1 LAAAGGGATAPRE
14 GAPDARRRALV
25 RRIRWPLGLA
35 AVWLVFAYLVA
46 PFLIA
51 GLYAGRIAVD
61 HPELAEEVAE
71 ARAAAPLAVHLAEW
85 RWFALWPAVAA
96 GAWCAFAIAFAD
108 SRRVRR
114 HVLGATP
121 TSLAGLRIAACGTAL
136 VVVAGEHLPSL
147 AALPRDMAD
156 RMGLFDLARAVPGF
170 DRLLASAP
178 ALAALQAA
186 TAALLVLALVGWRTR
201 FTLPAAAVGYLLL
214 GGALRAYSRF
224 FHTGLAPAYLLIVLA
239 FAPCADALSFD
250 RRRRRRRA
258 AAGHGE
264 PPPDAETPRA
274 VDGAARFAVWTALA
288 LVYLESGLSKLRDGG
303 FLWWHPVNLRT
314 VVYRDSLAPMAFDF
328 DLGLAAAAAPDL
340 VFAAAGLGALALE
353 LAYPAVLLSS
363 RARRLLPAAAAAL
376 HAGILFVQ
384 NVAFFDLVL
393 LQALFYDWRWAL
405 PGRRAAAAEERAAA
419 PGAVAQDP
427 ARWARRLAAVFLVVW
442 ALRLELYPFSSM
454 QMYADRETAG
464 EVEYLRVTAELRSG
478 ATTPAPLE
486 DAIPALAD
494 SRYRW
499 VLDGLFEGGAAER
512 RLAADYLAAAA
523 GAYNRRVPE
532 EEEIV
537 AFEVDKHRWAF
548 VANPGEAAE
557 ETPGV
562 RIGRY
567 RVAVATV
574 ATEGER

>member
-1 LAAAGGGATAPRE
+1 MDSQPEAS
-14 GAPDARRRALV
+14 RRRALL
-25 RRIRWPLGLA
+25 RRVRWPLALA
-35 AVWLVFAYLVA
+35 AVWLASAYFVA

-51 GLYAGRIAVD
+51 GLYRGDIAVG
-61 HPELAEEVAE
+61 HPELAEEIAE
-71 ARAAAPLAVHLAEW
+71 ARAEAPLAVHLAEW

-108 SRRVRR
+108 PRRVRR

-136 VVVAGEHLPSL
+136 TVVAGEHLPSL
-147 AALPRDMAD
+147 AALPRGMAD
-156 RMGLFDLARAVPGF
+156 DMGVFDLARAVPGF
-170 DRLLASAP
+170 ERLLASAP

-201 FTLPAAAVGYLLL
+201 LTLPAAAVGYLLL
-214 GGALRAYSRF
+214 GGALRAFSRF
-224 FHTGLAPAYLLIVLA
+224 FHAGLAPVYLLLILA
-239 FAPCADALSFD
+239 FAPCADALSLD
-250 RRRRRRRA
+250 RRRRVRS
-258 AAGHGE
+258 AAGDAE
-264 PPPDAETPRA
+264 PPPDPETPRP

-340 VFAAAGLGALALE
+340 LFAAAGLGALAVE
-353 LAYPAVLLSS
+353 LVYPAVLLSA

-376 HAGILFVQ
+376 HAGILLVQ

-405 PGRRAAAAEERAAA
+405 PGRRATGEERAASPA
-419 PGAVAQDP
+419 AAAIGHDP
-427 ARWARRLAAVFLVVW
+427 TRWARRLAAVFLVVW
-442 ALRLELYPFSSM
+442 ALRLELYPLSAM
-454 QMYADRETAG
+454 QMYADRDTTG

-478 ATTPAPLE
+478 AVTPAPLE
-486 DAIPALAD
+486 EAIPALAD

-499 VLDGLFEGGAAER
+499 VLDGLFEGGAGER

-523 GAYNRRVPE
+523 RAYNRRVPD

-548 VANPGEAAE
+548 VATPEEAAE
-557 ETPGV
+557 ETPGL
-562 RIGRY
+562 RIGRH
-567 RVAVATV
+567 RVAVA
-574 ATEGER
+574 AGER